1 MSLHEI
7 GQNSNPNNNQ
17 VILSTST
24 NTNDNKNMPTETDLL
39 NEPES
44 AIEITYN
51 VETEKLEKISQ
62 INQRQYDENNSEY
75 NQENKPFLFY
85 GNNYHNLHPKHL
97 GKTIALFYY
106 KDNPLIII
114 GPDCKLILIILYNN
128 RLL

>member
-1 MSLHEI
+1 MSLDEI
-7 GQNSNPNNNQ
+7 DQNSNLNNNK
-17 VILSTST
+17 VIISTST
-24 NTNDNKNMPTETDLL
+24 NNNDNKSIPTETDLL
-39 NEPES
+39 NDPES
-44 AIEITYN
+44 AIETTYN
-51 VETEKLEKISQ
+51 VETEKISQ

-85 GNNYHNLHPKHL
+85 GNHYQNLHPKYL